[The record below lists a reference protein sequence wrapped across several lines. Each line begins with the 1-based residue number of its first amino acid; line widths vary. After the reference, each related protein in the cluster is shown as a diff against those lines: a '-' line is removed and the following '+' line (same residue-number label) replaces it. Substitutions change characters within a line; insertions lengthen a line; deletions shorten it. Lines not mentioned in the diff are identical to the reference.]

1 MCKAFPSSLGNL
13 GLLWFSKLQAGSIR
27 SYAKLERA
35 FNTRFIMSKKQA
47 KELDA
52 LSQMRKRPSEMLR
65 QYADR
70 YWKMFNEIPR
80 VDQYWAARLF
90 KNGLE
95 SGC

>member
-80 VDQYWAARLF
+80 VDQYWAACLF
-90 KNGLE
+90 KNGL
-95 SGC
+95 